1 MRIKIDRVAD
11 RGDLARERL
20 VLRVR
25 KDADIGDFMLIRT
38 GFRGRSVTT
47 NVTNSLWFPYQEVAE
62 GDLIVVYSKSG
73 TNKRHARDS
82 GGTVHFFYWGQ
93 RSPLWDTDDAAPVL
107 LYAPEWKHRTP
118 EQLHRSA

>member
-1 MRIKIDRVAD
+1 MRIKIHRVAD
-11 RGDLARERL
+11 MGNLTRERL

-38 GFRGRSVTT
+38 GYREQGVTV

-62 GDLIVVYSKSG
+62 GDLVVVYSKSG
-73 TNKRHARDS
+73 RNKQRARDD

-107 LYAPEWKHRTP
+107 LYAPEWKHTAP